1 MQQGRFSKPPFLLT
15 NEINE
20 MTQILYKQRS
30 FIKKGE
36 TIRGMGNVSPL
47 ATMKFYNQSSE
58 HILNKYFPDADY
70 LQQKNSN
77 LILDAIDEAKNG
89 YDFKRYDFFSDKNR
103 DSKIN
108 TDEELIFKL
117 LLFVSADGNKV
128 KECYEVVKPADDEI
142 ILFLETDSDSLSGQK
157 LFGRVSEKIRK
168 TYVNTSTGKLYS
180 SFFDGNIMDTV
191 QKYLS
196 KINKPIIE
204 ELFINGHIT
213 DKSISV
219 DFFSGLRYL
228 LLALSAPTK
237 ALGWVMNKIGDGID
251 FLKIPDEFWDTENE
265 NYSFNKENIIEN
277 LSISTDKLAILKNLF
292 KDKKGFDLADITPK
306 MLDDIILNQLAVI
319 ESFVG
324 KYNSYVKT
332 EIEDIFKRLE
342 LPGMEI
348 ATDSIAQPIALIC
361 GVWNGL
367 VDFVS
372 SIIKFI
378 GMLLEAP
385 FDISKDFQQ
394 ILEMIDNFWD
404 GLRDGSVWKNLKNAV
419 DGGMK
424 DMVEYLKSKNT
435 DDINWV
441 RIYYLSG
448 FTISFAATFF
458 IPVANTAKL
467 ANLGK
472 AGDILAEIQK
482 SLFQT
487 AKFVKVQTAEAYQ
500 TASKALMNLFELIK
514 VGGQKLQ
521 NFVRDIWKKI
531 VEWFVKN
538 KESIKGWNNKIKEA
552 FNKEGKTEEF
562 FRKIE
567 KKFNLARQEI
577 LSANDIKTLRRSL
590 KETFDVTLEF
600 VDQNPALKAKLK
612 DWTSR
617 RVAGSFNMVE
627 GVMYLRKSV
636 TAYTV
641 QHEMFHMKLW
651 YKMTKEFPELQ
662 ALFQKTLGRENRLFH
677 EEYVLAEFMK
687 NPSKWDDGDLL
698 NDLKIVNELRGKKRL
713 PEVDLKY
720 YKKWNLEQELLKFK

>member
-1 MQQGRFSKPPFLLT
+1 
-15 NEINE
+15 
-20 MTQILYKQRS
+20 MTQILYKQKS
-30 FIKKGE
+30 SIQKGE
-36 TIRGMGNVSPL
+36 TIRGMNFVSPL
-47 ATMKFYNQSSE
+47 VEYKFYNQNSE
-58 HILNKYFPDADY
+58 QIYKKYFPDADN
-70 LQQKNSN
+70 LQQANSN
-77 LILDAIDEAKNG
+77 LILDAIDETKNG

-103 DSKIN
+103 DGKIN
-108 TDEELIFKL
+108 PNEELIFKL
-117 LLFVSADGNKV
+117 LLFVSTDGNKV

-142 ILFLETDSDSLSGQK
+142 IFFLETDSDYLSEQK

-168 TYVNTSTGKLYS
+168 TYLNTSTGKLYS
-180 SFFDGNIMDTV
+180 TFFDGNIIDVV
-191 QKYLS
+191 QKYL
-196 KINKPIIE
+196 KANKPIIE

-213 DKSISV
+213 DKSISA

-277 LSISTDKLAILKNLF
+277 LSISTDKLAFLKNLF
-292 KDKKGFDLADITPK
+292 TDKKGFNLADITPK
-306 MLDDIILNQLAVI
+306 MLDDVILNQLAVI

-332 EIEDIFKRLE
+332 EIEDIFKTLE

-348 ATDSIAQPIALIC
+348 AIDSITQPIALIC

-372 SIIKFI
+372 SIFKFI

-404 GLRDGSVWKNLKNAV
+404 GLRDGSVWKNIKNAV
-419 DGGMK
+419 DAGMK
-424 DMVEYLKSKNT
+424 DMEEYLKGKDV

-467 ANLGK
+467 SNLGK

-500 TASKALMNLFELIK
+500 NASKALMNLFELIK
-514 VGGQKLQ
+514 VGGQKLK
-521 NFVRDIWKKI
+521 NFVDDIWKKI
-531 VEWFVKN
+531 ADWFVKN
-538 KESIKGWNNKIKEA
+538 KTKELIDDIYIFIKLLKKNFTYSECIRLVSKNRVFALWMPIEYEAMIK
-552 FNKEGKTEEF
+552 FYTGNVY
-562 FRKIE
+562 
-567 KKFNLARQEI
+567 EI
-577 LSANDIKTLRRSL
+577 LNKALR
-590 KETFDVTLEF
+590 
-600 VDQNPALKAKLK
+600 
-612 DWTSR
+612 
-617 RVAGSFNMVE
+617 GI
-627 GVMYLRKSV
+627 GVV
-636 TAYTV
+636 
-641 QHEMFHMKLW
+641 
-651 YKMTKEFPELQ
+651 KMTKELEAMQKVLDNALEKLPPSIYNDQILQ
-662 ALFQKTLGRENRLFH
+662 KSVYFT
-677 EEYVLAEFMK
+677 
-687 NPSKWDDGDLL
+687 
-698 NDLKIVNELRGKKRL
+698 
-713 PEVDLKY
+713 
-720 YKKWNLEQELLKFK
+720 EQEIKSLFKVGKDFVEKGFMSTTYSEKALLDWMTTKTTDNVIFKVIGKNGKLIEDASLLPHEAEILFKSNTTFVVESVSKIDHPIDKSKLVTEIILKEK